1 MDEKKRQEYEEEL
14 EEMRRYPLPDND
26 EDL

>member
-14 EEMRRYPLPDND
+14 EEITRWPLPDDD